1 MESHP
6 RGIQRY
12 IAANG
17 KVPFKEWLEK
27 LRDLTAIVRIEA
39 RLKRVSLGNLGDCK
53 PVGEGV
59 FELRIRIKRG
69 LDYRIYFGQ
78 EGKTVILL
86 LCGGDKSTQQQ
97 DIKKAK
103 EYWADYESCEPTKE

>member
-1 MESHP
+1 MEVKP
-6 RGIQRY
+6 KKIQRY

-17 KVPFKEWLEK
+17 RVPFEEWLEN
-27 LRDLTAIVRIEA
+27 LRDLRAIVKIEA
-39 RLKRVSLGNLGDCK
+39 RLKRVSLGNLGDYK

-59 FELRIRIKRG
+59 FEFRIRIKRG

-78 EGKTVILL
+78 AGETIILL

-97 DIKKAK
+97 DIERAK
-103 EYWADYESCEPTKE
+103 EYWTDYESCEPIKK